1 MRGNT
6 IPNSLETATNN
17 IGQKY
22 NGPEHWYQLYW
33 SELIHNTIEFEQY
46 FVTTVQGQMYRYGV
60 DAGDTLIA
68 ETDDDCEL
76 SYNQNITI
84 YGKDFTNIFVS
95 DG

>member
-1 MRGNT
+1 MF
-6 IPNSLETATNN
+6 
-17 IGQKY
+17 
-22 NGPEHWYQLYW
+22 QLG
-33 SELIHNTIEFEQY
+33 LHLPQRFIVI
-46 FVTTVQGQMYRYGV
+46 VQGQMYRYGV

-95 DG
+95 DE

>member
-1 MRGNT
+1 MYMVQ
-6 IPNSLETATNN
+6 P
-17 IGQKY
+17 IGRFC
-22 NGPEHWYQLYW
+22 P
-33 SELIHNTIEFEQY
+33 QY

-95 DG
+95 DE